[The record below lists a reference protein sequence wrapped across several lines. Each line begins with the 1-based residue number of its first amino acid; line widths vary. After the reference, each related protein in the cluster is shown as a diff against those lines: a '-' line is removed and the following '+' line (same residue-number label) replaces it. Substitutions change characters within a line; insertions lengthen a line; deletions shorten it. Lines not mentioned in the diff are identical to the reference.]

1 MVEINL
7 STQSPFRIIGTTDE
21 QGNMQEIISPSST
34 NFSSPEIPNAGSG
47 AEAPTL
53 LVKADLDIEG
63 DSLRFSFFTLS
74 AAIKA
79 ECRHYRQFKMYGDL
93 FSRTTQAEIW
103 FTDGNHLPAWKT
115 VIYCLWMLM
124 GEEDIAKF
132 TRDGTI
138 SFSPGVQIARK

>member
-7 STQSPFRIIGTTDE
+7 STQSPFRLIGTTDE

-34 NFSSPEIPNAGSG
+34 NFSSPSTSENYGNDS
-47 AEAPTL
+47 L
-53 LVKADLDIEG
+53 LAKADLDIEG

-138 SFSPGVQIARK
+138 SFSPGGQIARK